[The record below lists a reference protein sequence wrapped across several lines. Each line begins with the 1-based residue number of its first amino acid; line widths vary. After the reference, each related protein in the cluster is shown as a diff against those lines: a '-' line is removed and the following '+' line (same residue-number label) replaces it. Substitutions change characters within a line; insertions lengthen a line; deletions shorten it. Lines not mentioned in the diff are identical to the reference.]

1 MRRYK
6 FLLKEEVYEALNRV
20 RDALLAAK
28 DGDDVEEIMKGI
40 LTFDERMKI
49 GRRILIAEYLIA
61 GIPFHEIATKLKVGN
76 TTIGLV
82 SKNLEEYTKCFNL
95 IKSRRGKVENEYNT
109 KAYRSVGDSLKV
121 FKSREYTG
129 FKRKDVKR

>member
-28 DGDDVEEIMKGI
+28 DGNDVEQIMKGV

-49 GRRILIAEYLIA
+49 GRRILIAEYLLE
-61 GIPFHEIATKLKVGN
+61 GTPFHEIAKTLKVGN
-76 TTIGLV
+76 TTILLV
-82 SKNLEEYTKCFNL
+82 SRNLEEYAKCFEL
-95 IKSRRGKVENEYNT
+95 IKFRGKKVESTYKN
-109 KAYRSVGDSLKV
+109 KVYRSVGGHKLV
-121 FKSREYTG
+121 FKRKEYTG
-129 FKRKDVKR
+129 FRRKDVKR